1 MVSTQMVLTIWF
13 LTIWIANFWLNKTQE
28 NQFQARN
35 TLSLVNKIQMSFIV
49 DSSNS
54 ESELVE
60 ILIDGAELHYIQ

>member
-1 MVSTQMVLTIWF
+1 MHNMLQKRYTSIL
-13 LTIWIANFWLNKTQE
+13 L
-28 NQFQARN
+28 ARN